1 MARPPPNWRRLFCL
15 KGDYMAFGVDD
26 ALFAAVAGGSQG
38 ASNIA
43 GAFLGDYFNRKA
55 ASKQRQASWDMLL
68 AEQAFNAREAQKN
81 REWQERLSNT
91 AHQREVADLRAA
103 GLNPVLSAT
112 GGNGAS
118 TGSGAM
124 ATSNM
129 SAPDLSA
136 LAQSGQAFSRVG
148 NGVVDKAL
156 RAASLRS
163 DIKLM
168 ESNASNAEAQAANSW
183 ENVLYTK
190 ANTAKVL
197 AEAGVFESQLDR
209 IEWLK
214 RNSPNTWY
222 LWGDKDPSVW
232 QLLPGFSRGS
242 EFGAQSVGN
251 GVKSVYDFVKDPIA
265 SAVKKVYNAVKD
277 FGANNASSSSNQS
290 IGYSSYDKASSS
302 DFGKVP
308 LTTTRWRKGQPLRS
322 GKFDYQ
328 EVRRK
333 RLESLK
339 K

>member
-1 MARPPPNWRRLFCL
+1 
-15 KGDYMAFGVDD
+15 MAFGIDD
-26 ALFAAVAGGSQG
+26 ALMAAVAGGTQG
-38 ASNIA
+38 AMNLG
-43 GAFLGDYFNRKA
+43 GAVLGDYYNRKA
-55 ASKQRQASWDMLL
+55 ASKQNKVSWEMMLANQQWL
-68 AEQAFNAREAQKN
+68 
-81 REWQERLSNT
+81 ERMSNT

-103 GLNPVLSAT
+103 GLNPILSAT
-112 GGNGAS
+112 GGSGAS
-118 TGSGAM
+118 SPSYA
-124 ATSNM
+124 A

-136 LAQSGQAFSRVG
+136 LGKSGEGFSRVG
-148 NGVVDKAL
+148 NGVMDKAL

-163 DIKLM
+163 ELKLM
-168 ESNASNAEAQAANSW
+168 ESNANNAEAQAANSW

-197 AEAGVFESQLDR
+197 AEAGVFQSQLDR
-209 IEWLK
+209 IGWLK
-214 RNSPNTWY
+214 KNSPNTWY

-290 IGYSSYDKASSS
+290 IGYSSYDKGSSS
-302 DFGKVP
+302 DSGKVP

-333 RLESLK
+333 RLENLK